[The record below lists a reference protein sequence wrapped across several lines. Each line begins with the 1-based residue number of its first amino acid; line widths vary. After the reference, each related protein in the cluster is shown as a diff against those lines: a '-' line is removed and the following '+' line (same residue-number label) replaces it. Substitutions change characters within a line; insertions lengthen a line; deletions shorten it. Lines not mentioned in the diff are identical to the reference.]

1 MKFNASH
8 IVIDADVARSAGGSE
23 HPVSKSARTL
33 LQDVA
38 ESGMPVAFC
47 PILLSEWRKHRSQL
61 SARWLS
67 SMVARKKFHCVTP
80 IANTQAEIQKSGL
93 SEGDQA
99 IAQKDAHVIDIA
111 IATGKFVTSN
121 DKIARGVFSAIAQ
134 NTALLDG
141 LIWAV
146 PTDCS
151 DALADL
157 LANGGIVPSNWLV
170 RAA

>member
-1 MKFNASH
+1 
-8 IVIDADVARSAGGSE
+8 
-23 HPVSKSARTL
+23 
-33 LQDVA
+33 
-38 ESGMPVAFC
+38 
-47 PILLSEWRKHRSQL
+47 
-61 SARWLS
+61 
-67 SMVARKKFHCVTP
+67 VTP

-93 SEGDQA
+93 SEVDQA
-99 IAQKDAHVIDIA
+99 IAQKDAHFIDIA

-151 DALADL
+151 HALADL
-157 LANGGIVPSNWLV
+157 LENGGIVPSNWLV
-170 RAA
+170 RAT